1 MNSANLL
8 EEIKSKIDIVEFIS
22 DYVPLKKS
30 GQNYKGLCPFHAEK
44 TPSFVV
50 SPSKQIFHCFG
61 CGTGGDAVSFLIKH
75 ENLSFSEAIR
85 YLAQKAGIHIS
96 QKKSDH
102 KTASKREMIL
112 GVNKEALNFFIKNL
126 EKSKTASAYL
136 KNRGI
141 NIDST
146 ITFCLGYATNHRDA
160 LLKHMRS
167 SGYSINLLTD
177 AGLIVSSVNKYDP
190 SVHEVRDWFRDRII
204 FPIYNF
210 RGDVIAFGGRVLNN
224 YTPKYINSRETEVF
238 KKGET
243 LFGISFSKDEI
254 RKKGF
259 AIIVEGYFDVILCH
273 QNDFKTAVAP
283 LGTALTSSHLKR
295 LKPLTKKVILIF
307 DGDEAGIAA
316 AKRSLPIVFENDFQ
330 AKILLLPEGEDPDS
344 FLGKYGAAEFQ
355 KILLKSMSAIE
366 FFLHTS
372 KKDQTETV
380 REAVEM
386 ISGMHDPILADG
398 ILRELSDRS
407 GTNESILRSVLNKM
421 RKKSRSKDKISFS
434 PVPIPPNKEEHLL
447 LSALLAFPEKIPSVF
462 TKIDIDSLQDN
473 TIKSIFLTFQS
484 LKETVTVDLLL
495 ENTDD
500 TQRKLITRLLLNP
513 GFDPECIDKI
523 IQDCLQALEQKKFE
537 KKKISADT
545 KEPDDIFLHNTL
557 LKEKRKL
564 IKGISS

>member
-1 MNSANLL
+1 MNSATLL

-75 ENLSFSEAIR
+75 ENLSFAEAIR
-85 YLAQKAGIHIS
+85 YLAKKAGIHIT
-96 QKKSDH
+96 QKKYDH
-102 KTASKREMIL
+102 KTASTREKIL
-112 GVNKEALNFFIKNL
+112 TINKEAMRFFTKNL

-141 NIDST
+141 SADSAK
-146 ITFCLGYATNHRDA
+146 TFHLGYATNHRDA

-167 SGYSINLLTD
+167 SGYSIPLLTD
-177 AGLIVSSVNKYDP
+177 AGLIVSSVSKNDP
-190 SVHEVRDWFRDRII
+190 SVHEERDWFRDRII
-204 FPIYNF
+204 FPIYNLK
-210 RGDVIAFGGRVLNN
+210 GDIIAFGGRVLNN

-238 KKGET
+238 RKGET
-243 LFGISFSKDEI
+243 LFGINFSKDEI

-283 LGTALTSSHLKR
+283 LGTALTSNHLQL
-295 LKPLTKKVILIF
+295 LKPFSKKVILIF
-307 DGDEAGIAA
+307 DGDEAGVVA
-316 AKRSLPIVFENDFQ
+316 AKRSLSIVFENDFQ

-344 FLGKYGAAEFQ
+344 FLGKYGASEFQ
-355 KILLKSMSAIE
+355 KLLLKSMSAIE

-372 KKDQTETV
+372 KTDPTETV

-386 ISGMHDPILADG
+386 ISSIHDPILADG

-407 GTNESILRSVLNKM
+407 GSSESVLRSVLNKM
-421 RKKSRSKDKISFS
+421 RKKSRTKDQTSFI
-434 PVPIPPNKEEHLL
+434 PAPIPPNTEEHLL
-447 LSALLAFPEKIPSVF
+447 LSALIAFPEKTQSVLS
-462 TKIDIDSLQDN
+462 KIDIDALQDN
-473 TIKSIFLTFQS
+473 TIKSIFLTFHS
-484 LKETVTVDLLL
+484 LEDSFTINSLL

-513 GFDPECIDKI
+513 GFDTECVDKV
-523 IQDCLQALEQKKFE
+523 IQDCLLALAQKNFAKR
-537 KKKISADT
+537 KISADT
-545 KEPDDIFLHNTL
+545 KEPDDVLLHNTL